1 MKLKEAN
8 TTLIKIIAL
17 LSLIRWYNLL
27 LFSIALYLSAL
38 FFIGKPEFWKEIL
51 MHPKLHVEVASLN
64 LLMMA
69 GFIINAFYDFEKDI
83 INRPDTTVFGR
94 IISKSFCLNVYVVFV
109 ILGVGLSLLVGL
121 KVFVFN
127 VAFSFL
133 LWFYSHKLRKKA
145 FTGELSASVLTV
157 FPFVSLLVFYEFI
170 SLTIVL
176 FLGYIFA
183 VSLTREII
191 KKMVSL
197 KGDLIV
203 GEKSLPIILGIH
215 KTKIIIA
222 FLMAS
227 SLVPIG
233 FLFPEISSRNVFY
246 YFILAATI
254 ILFTLVRLKPAKT
267 PTQFNKLNF
276 WYKVIIILAVFS
288 IPLV

>member
-1 MKLKEAN
+1 MEPKEAN
-8 TTLIKIIAL
+8 TTLVKIIAL

-51 MHPKLHVEVASLN
+51 SHPKLHIEVTSLN

-94 IISKSFCLNVYVVFV
+94 IISKAFCLNVYVVFV
-109 ILGVGLSLLVGL
+109 FLGVGLSFLVGYE
-121 KVFVFN
+121 VFVFN

-145 FTGELSASVLTV
+145 FTGELSAATLTI
-157 FPFVSLLVFYEFI
+157 FPFVSLLIFYNYI
-170 SLTIVL
+170 SLTVVL

-183 VSLTREII
+183 VSITREII

-203 GEKSLPIILGIH
+203 GEKSLPILLGIH

-222 FLMAS
+222 VLMIS
-227 SLVPIG
+227 SLVPIA
-233 FLFPEISSRNVFY
+233 FLFPEIESRNVFY
-246 YFILAATI
+246 YFILASGI
-254 ILFTLVRLKPAKT
+254 ILYTFIKLKPAKT
-267 PTQFNKLNF
+267 PTQFNQLNF
-276 WYKVIIILAVFS
+276 WYKVIIVLAVFS